1 MKNKI
6 LNNKGFTLIEI
17 IVVLVIISILMTIAM
32 PSIFGYTQKGQET
45 AAISECRSVVTAAIQ
60 ELSDKYVKTGNREFD
75 SDVINKSIALSNVEG
90 YVQNQ
95 RIGSEELIEY
105 LEYVHPSGIVAIYE
119 NGKYRIAGDGE
130 TTVTPTPPTPSEPEN
145 PTPPPT
151 PSEPETS
158 APPVTEEQPTVTEP
172 TTEVTSSVAIVG
184 EDDNFYIIPENK
196 SWEEM
201 KATIISYANGDTTKP
216 THLPFMKGDLFYDN
230 GKLYLFVYDNS
241 HSVTNDHYQNGV
253 FNQNT
258 SLTEFLEKSGANKN
272 NYVIIDKNSKPYNR
286 SDYPDANDMPW
297 DSDPSYSPDKNPILY
312 KNNLVYDNGK
322 LYIIIAEKVQMKQ
335 FHESWARME
344 VPTDVISGA

>member
-75 SDVINKSIALSNVEG
+75 SDVINKSLALSNVEG

-130 TTVTPTPPTPSEPEN
+130 TAVTPTPPTPSEPEN

-151 PSEPETS
+151 SSEPETS
-158 APPVTEEQPTVTEP
+158 APPVTEVQILEVVSTKGGYEYVFGKLITDQDHEGELFLVSTGVTGYGGNQYDRAKFAGNDAVQLSSEGIDLTGDNIVDGWLDIWDISQPANKSGIFEF
-172 TTEVTSSVAIVG
+172 TSSSI
-184 EDDNFYIIPENK
+184 NPP
-196 SWEEM
+196 S
-201 KATIISYANGDTTKP
+201 
-216 THLPFMKGDLFYDN
+216 
-230 GKLYLFVYDNS
+230 NS
-241 HSVTNDHYQNGV
+241 MS
-253 FNQNT
+253 T
-258 SLTEFLEKSGANKN
+258 S
-272 NYVIIDKNSKPYNR
+272 IQIR
-286 SDYPDANDMPW
+286 
-297 DSDPSYSPDKNPILY
+297 
-312 KNNLVYDNGK
+312 
-322 LYIIIAEKVQMKQ
+322 
-335 FHESWARME
+335 
-344 VPTDVISGA
+344 